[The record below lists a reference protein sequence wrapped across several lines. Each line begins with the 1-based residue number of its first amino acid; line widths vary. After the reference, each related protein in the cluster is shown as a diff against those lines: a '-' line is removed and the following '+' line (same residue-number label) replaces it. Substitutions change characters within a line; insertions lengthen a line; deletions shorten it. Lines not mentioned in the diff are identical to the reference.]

1 MGEKTEQK
9 ENETASPK
17 TIKSKLNVL
26 SEIVLD
32 CFQDSFTQT
41 TQDSYM
47 FVYFKGS
54 AMWPSRLRYHLQNCT
69 SRLVGLN
76 LNFVIH
82 YHSEDFKKVAAY

>member
-9 ENETASPK
+9 ENVTASPQ

-47 FVYFKGS
+47 FVYFKGR
-54 AMWPSRLRYHLQNCT
+54 AIWLSRLRHHLQNCT

-76 LNFVIH
+76 PNFVIH
-82 YHSEDFKKVAAY
+82 YHSEDFKKVAN